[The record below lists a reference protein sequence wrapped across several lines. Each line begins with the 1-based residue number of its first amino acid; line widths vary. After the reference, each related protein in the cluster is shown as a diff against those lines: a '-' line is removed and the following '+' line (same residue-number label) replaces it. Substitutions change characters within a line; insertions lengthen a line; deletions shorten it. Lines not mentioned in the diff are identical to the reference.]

1 VTLAE
6 PPLPRPLVH
15 QAQVDQATDEA
26 RRARFPA
33 GAALT
38 FADMEQAGHEP
49 ALDALREAEPVS
61 WVPAI
66 GGWLVTSRQAARE
79 VLTSP
84 VATVE
89 AQENLV
95 RASLGAMMLTSDG
108 DEHARLRKPFEPP
121 FKVSTVE
128 QAFAEVIRGEATALL
143 DGLAA
148 AGSGEIGEQ
157 FAAPFA
163 VRMAGR
169 LLGISL
175 EDTRQIN
182 EFYSAFAAAMVYDGN
197 PEPQRLAARAR
208 QDLNQILHRE
218 LGRSRLEGGRSVTS
232 LVAGPDAGITDDE
245 IVAQLRVIMFGAIET
260 IQASIM
266 NTLLLLLQHPE
277 QLADVRDDPAL
288 LTGAGEEARRL
299 IPPVSFAER
308 WTRQPVQAGGVTIPA
323 GEFIGVSILAANRDP
338 ETFEDPARF
347 DIRRK
352 NSSRGLTFSFG
363 PHACLGL
370 HVARLE
376 TRIALEE
383 ILARLP
389 GLRLAGHEPPSGFA
403 FRRPAVLHLA
413 WDN

>member
-1 VTLAE
+1 M
-6 PPLPRPLVH
+6 
-15 QAQVDQATDEA
+15 
-26 RRARFPA
+26 RFPA

-79 VLTSP
+79 VLRNP
-84 VATVE
+84 MLTVE

-95 RASLGAMMLTSDG
+95 RASLGVMMLTSDG

-121 FKVSTVE
+121 FKISAIE
-128 QAFAEVIRGEATALL
+128 QTFTDVIRGEAAWLL
-143 DGLAA
+143 DELAT
-148 AGSGEIGEQ
+148 AGSGEIGEE

-175 EDTRQIN
+175 EDTRQVS
-182 EFYSAFAAAMVYDGN
+182 ELYAAFAAAMVYDGN
-197 PEPQRLAARAR
+197 PEPQRLADKARA
-208 QDLNQILHRE
+208 DLNQILHRE
-218 LGRSRLEGGRSVTS
+218 LDRSRHQASRSITS
-232 LVAGPDAGITDDE
+232 LVASSAAGITDDE

-277 QLADVRDDPAL
+277 QLAGVRADAAL
-288 LTGAGEEARRL
+288 LTAAGEEARRL

-308 WTRQPVQAGGVTIPA
+308 WTRQPVEIGGVTIPA

-347 DIRRK
+347 DVRRK
-352 NSSRGLTFSFG
+352 NSARALVFSFG
-363 PHACLGL
+363 PHTCLGL

-376 TRIALEE
+376 TSIALGE

-389 GLRLAGHEPPSGFA
+389 GLRLSGYEPPSGFA
-403 FRRPAVLHLA
+403 FRRPAVMHLA
-413 WDN
+413 WGN

>member
-1 VTLAE
+1 MSDTE
-6 PPLPRPLVH
+6 YRPPRPLVH
-15 QAQVDQATDEA
+15 QAQVDPATDAA

-49 ALDALREAEPVS
+49 ALDALRAAEPVS

-79 VLTSP
+79 VLRNP
-84 VATVE
+84 MATVE
-89 AQENLV
+89 ARENLV
-95 RASLGAMMLTSDG
+95 RASLGAMMLTSDD

-121 FKVSTVE
+121 FKIATVE
-128 QAFAEVIRGEATALL
+128 QTFTDVIRGEAASLL
-143 DGLAA
+143 DGLAG
-148 AGSGEIGEQ
+148 AGSGEIGDQ

-182 EFYSAFAAAMVYDGN
+182 GFYSAFAAAMVYDGN
-197 PEPQRLAARAR
+197 LEPQRLADEARE
-208 QDLNQILHRE
+208 DLNQVLHRE
-218 LGRSRLEGGRSVTS
+218 LGRSRHHGSRSITS
-232 LVAGPDAGITDDE
+232 LVAGSDAGITDDE

-266 NTLLLLLQHPE
+266 NTLLLLLQHPG
-277 QLADVRDDPAL
+277 QLAAVREDQDL
-288 LTGAGEEARRL
+288 LTPAGEEARRL

-308 WTRQPVQAGGVTIPA
+308 WTRQPVQVGGVTIPA

-352 NSSRGLTFSFG
+352 NSSRALTFSFG
-363 PHACLGL
+363 PHTCLGL

-376 TRIALEE
+376 SRIALGE

-389 GLRLAGHEPPSGFA
+389 RLRLVEHQPPSGFA
-403 FRRPAVLHLA
+403 FRRPAAMHLA
-413 WDN
+413 WGN

>member
-1 VTLAE
+1 V
-6 PPLPRPLVH
+6 V
-15 QAQVDQATDEA
+15 QAQVDPATDAA

-33 GAALT
+33 GAALA
-38 FADMEQAGHEP
+38 FADMEQAGHER
-49 ALDALREAEPVS
+49 ALDALRDAEPVS

-79 VLTSP
+79 VLRNP

-95 RASLGAMMLTSDG
+95 RASLGVMMLTSDG

-128 QAFAEVIRGEATALL
+128 QTFTDVIRGEATSLL

-163 VRMAGR
+163 VRMAAR

-175 EDTRQIN
+175 QDTRQVN
-182 EFYSAFAAAMVYDGN
+182 EFYAAFAAAMVYDGN
-197 PEPQRLAARAR
+197 PEPRRLADKARA
-208 QDLNQILHRE
+208 DLNLILHRE
-218 LGRSRLEGGRSVTS
+218 LDRSRHQASRSITS
-232 LVAGPDAGITDDE
+232 LVAAADAGITDEE

-260 IQASIM
+260 IQASVM

-277 QLADVRDDPAL
+277 QLAAVRADAAL
-288 LTGAGEEARRL
+288 LTGASEEARRL
-299 IPPVSFAER
+299 IPPVCFAER
-308 WTRQPVQAGGVTIPA
+308 WTRQPVEIGGVTIPA
-323 GEFIGVSILAANRDP
+323 GEFIGVSILAANRDQ
-338 ETFEDPARF
+338 ETFADPARF
-347 DIRRK
+347 DIRRA
-352 NSSRGLTFSFG
+352 NSARALSFSFG
-363 PHACLGL
+363 PHTCLGL

-376 TRIALEE
+376 TRVALEQ

-389 GLRLAGHEPPSGFA
+389 GLRLTGHEPPSGFA
-403 FRRPAVLHLA
+403 FRRPAVMHLA
-413 WDN
+413 WDS